1 MAVEYSYASIRRSI
15 AFGDVHLFRCGCLL
29 GDGRPSCS
37 RYGNH
42 DGAMSGFFFLFVVV
56 VVRPMRK
63 FGALARC
70 GSVGRRSAAGASL
83 FRSAVRE
90 LRVLRRRP
98 VLCSKRNGKNIP
110 ECRSAPKCT
119 EAAAGEITECASV
132 LSSERDAR
140 FGPVGTVG
148 SGCSP
153 PFPIAC
159 RPVAGLPVVSRSASL
174 RALPCP
180 RSRSPVCR
188 RRCLFK
194 LIE

>member
-15 AFGDVHLFRCGCLL
+15 ALGDVRLFRCGCLL

-42 DGAMSGFFFLFVVV
+42 DGAMSGFFFLFVVA

-83 FRSAVRE
+83 FRSAVRG

-119 EAAAGEITECASV
+119 EAAAGGNHGMRFGSV
-132 LSSERDAR
+132 CGARRSFRTCRDGCVRLSSAVSDGLPSRDRASRR
-140 FGPVGTVG
+140 FAL
-148 SGCSP
+148 CI
-153 PFPIAC
+153 F
-159 RPVAGLPVVSRSASL
+159 AGLPVSSFPISGLSREMS
-174 RALPCP
+174 
-180 RSRSPVCR
+180 
-188 RRCLFK
+188 F
-194 LIE
+194 